1 MAEVNIP
8 INPAYKYALVIGIN
22 YIGTPVEL
30 KGCINDA
37 NNIVTYLTTKCGY
50 LPTNIKVLTDN
61 GPLKPN
67 CLNIDVAITRLVN
80 CAIYNGATELFLSYS
95 GHGTYVRDL
104 NGDEKD
110 GRDECIVPLDYKRR
124 GFIKDDRLNLLI
136 RKMPVRCKM
145 YCLFDSC
152 FSGTVLD
159 LTSPPGV
166 KGNVVMISGCM
177 DHQTSSETL
186 IKGSWSGVMTT
197 CFLECTSLEHESEL
211 EPERQLEL
219 ELETQNANHENFSSR
234 VVQQMKEWI
243 KIRGHSQ
250 TPLLSWGTPNKIR

>member
-1 MAEVNIP
+1 MAEEVKFNIP
-8 INPAYKYALVIGIN
+8 INPVYKYALVIGIN
-22 YIGTPVEL
+22 YIGTTVEL

-37 NNIVTYLTTKCGY
+37 NNVVTYLTTKCGY

-67 CLNIDVAITRLVN
+67 SLNIDVEITRLVN
-80 CAIYNGATELFLSYS
+80 RAIYNGATELFLSYS

-110 GRDECIVPLDYKRR
+110 GRDECIVPLDYKRK
-124 GFIKDDRLNLLI
+124 GFIKDDRLNQILL
-136 RKMPVRCKM
+136 KMPIRCKM

-166 KGNVVMISGCM
+166 NGNIVMISGCM
-177 DHQTSSETL
+177 DHQTSSESL
-186 IKGSWSGVMTT
+186 INGSWSGAMTT
-197 CFLECTSLEHESEL
+197 CFLDLVAA
-211 EPERQLEL
+211 
-219 ELETQNANHENFSSR
+219 NANANANVNNVNFSSR
-234 VVQQMKEWI
+234 LVQQMKEQL
-243 KIRGHSQ
+243 KSRGHSQ
-250 TPLLSWGTPNKIR
+250 TPLLSWGTPNIFKR

>member
-1 MAEVNIP
+1 MSEP

-22 YIGTPVEL
+22 YIGTAVEL
-30 KGCINDA
+30 KGCINDT
-37 NNIVTYLTTKCGY
+37 NNIVNYLTTKCGY
-50 LPTNIKVLTDN
+50 LKRNIKVLTDN
-61 GPLKPN
+61 EPLKPN
-67 CLNIDVAITRLVN
+67 SLNIDVEITKLVN

-110 GRDECIVPLDYKRR
+110 GRDECIVPLDYKRT

-166 KGNVVMISGCM
+166 TGNVVMISGCT
-177 DHQTSSETL
+177 DNQTSSESL
-186 IKGSWSGVMTT
+186 INGSWSGVMTT
-197 CFLECTSLEHESEL
+197 CFLDSIAAN
-211 EPERQLEL
+211 
-219 ELETQNANHENFSSR
+219 ETQRVNEGSSTSNNLNLNFSPR
-234 VVQQMKEWI
+234 VVQQMKEML
-243 KIRGHSQ
+243 KSRGHSQ
-250 TPLLSWGTPNKIR
+250 TPLLSWGTPNKIKR

>member
-1 MAEVNIP
+1 MAEP

-22 YIGTPVEL
+22 YTGTSVEL
-30 KGCINDA
+30 KGCINDT
-37 NNIVTYLTTKCGY
+37 NNIVNYLTTKCGY
-50 LPTNIKVLTDN
+50 LKTNIKVLTDN
-61 GPLKPN
+61 EPLKPN
-67 CLNIDVAITRLVN
+67 SLNIDVEITRLVN

-110 GRDECIVPLDYKRR
+110 GRDECIVPLDYKRK

-159 LTSPPGV
+159 LTSPPPLAG
-166 KGNVVMISGCM
+166 KSINGNVVMISGCT
-177 DHQTSSETL
+177 DNQTSTESL
-186 IKGSWSGVMTT
+186 INGSWSGVMTT
-197 CFLECTSLEHESEL
+197 CFLDSIA
-211 EPERQLEL
+211 
-219 ELETQNANHENFSSR
+219 ANNGGASNNLNFSPR
-234 VVQQMKEWI
+234 VVQQMNEMLKS
-243 KIRGHSQ
+243 RGHSQ
-250 TPLLSWGTPNKIR
+250 TPLLSWGTPNIKR

>member
-1 MAEVNIP
+1 MSEP

-22 YIGTPVEL
+22 YIGTSVEL

-67 CLNIDVAITRLVN
+67 SLNIDVEITRLVN

-110 GRDECIVPLDYKRR
+110 GRDECIVPLDYKRK

-136 RKMPVRCKM
+136 SKMPVRCKM

-159 LTSPPGV
+159 LTSPSTLAGKGNTGV
-166 KGNVVMISGCM
+166 NGNVVMISGCM
-177 DHQTSSETL
+177 DHQTSSESL
-186 IKGSWSGVMTT
+186 INGSWSGVMTT
-197 CFLECTSLEHESEL
+197 CFLECTSLEHEPSNG
-211 EPERQLEL
+211 
-219 ELETQNANHENFSSR
+219 NANNVNFSLS
-234 VVQQMKEWI
+234 VVQRI
-243 KIRGHSQ
+243 KDRLKSRGLSQ
-250 TPLLSWGTPNKIR
+250 TPLLSWGTPNKIKR